1 MLFVRFPFQ
10 PRVYSNE
17 MTLETFRMGSGHQKP
32 GNFSPSCP
40 PNLPST
46 YRELVGGGGG
56 VLEIESITDGQ

>member
-1 MLFVRFPFQ
+1 
-10 PRVYSNE
+10 